1 MALFTDHID
10 PTIKHE
16 FMAQAV
22 AEGRKSGLIPT
33 VGALI
38 VKDGRIIGRG
48 HRTVEKLREAPP
60 LWRVTH
66 AEQAALQNA
75 AENPNGATL
84 YVTLEPCAGRYQGPT
99 VEPAEVCS
107 ALIPRAGI
115 STVVI
120 GLVDQDPMTSGKG
133 LKRLS
138 KAGIQLEY
146 SYQGLEHDLVELVDE
161 GQFNVLRPRLL
172 AVLRKW
178 IKTKL

>member
-1 MALFTDHID
+1 
-10 PTIKHE
+10 
-16 FMAQAV
+16 MAQAV
-22 AEGRKSGLIPT
+22 AEARKSGLIPT

-38 VKDGRIIGRG
+38 VKDNRIIGRG
-48 HRTVEKLREAPP
+48 HRTVEKLRELPP
-60 LWRVTH
+60 LWRVIH

-75 AENPNGATL
+75 AEDPNGATL

-107 ALIPRAGI
+107 ILIPRAGI

-120 GLVDQDPMTSGKG
+120 GLVDQDPMTLGKG

-138 KAGIQLEY
+138 EAGVRVEFCYHSLETE
-146 SYQGLEHDLVELVDE
+146 LLELVGD
-161 GQFNVLRPRLL
+161 GRFDVLRPRLL
-172 AVLRKW
+172 AMLRKW